1 MTQVAARTTG
11 GAILLDGVQL
21 RDETVAKIKTTIDK
35 AGKPAICL
43 ATVLVGDDA
52 PSHIYVKSKHQKA
65 QEAGMVSR
73 GTICRQTRR
82 KHKLNKPLLLWSP
95 TSKFTESWCNCH
107 CRNISTLKQC

>member
-52 PSHIYVKSKHQKA
+52 PSHIYVKSKHQKPKKPA
-65 QEAGMVSR
+65 WFQEAS
-73 GTICRQTRR
+73 ICRQ
-82 KHKLNKPLLLWSP
+82 LDAS
-95 TSKFTESWCNCH
+95 TS
-107 CRNISTLKQC
+107 